1 MAALLFDAQI
11 SSPRLITAIRERGL
25 DARAIAAVGG
35 NGRPDPEVV
44 LRIVQDMRDTPW
56 VLVTMDLTI
65 TDDFP
70 GFEWDR
76 YAIAWVML
84 RQGVLGAAVEI
95 EKTEIVQ
102 RHAHDMREQGQG
114 DHHSYTA
121 GRRHKSPPSLASLTR
136 RV

>member
-1 MAALLFDAQI
+1 MH
-11 SSPRLITAIRERGL
+11 
-25 DARAIAAVGG
+25 
-35 NGRPDPEVV
+35 
-44 LRIVQDMRDTPW
+44 DTPW

-70 GFEWDR
+70 GFDWDR
-76 YAIAWVML
+76 YAIAWVMV
-84 RQGVLGAAVEI
+84 RQGVLGGAVEV

-121 GRRHKSPPSLASLTR
+121 HRRHKSPPSLASLTR
-136 RV
+136 RA